1 MVSMLSTTFSDFI
14 FFSFNV
20 QRCFGCFLAFTASY
34 IVYSHTC
41 AHWCGVVV
49 SQRRDLLGEKRNAA
63 SVRCL
68 LNTTGISTLLLYYIT
83 FAFLISKLV
92 RPFVIEPLAPFV
104 SRPESREF
112 PITHNIID
120 GVSPVHQPLVNS
132 LLLTESKQRLT
143 NCLDG

>member
-1 MVSMLSTTFSDFI
+1 MLYCNTQINSTDESKVVNMLSTTFSDLSLPQFVYI
-14 FFSFNV
+14 FFLTFRGVSV
-20 QRCFGCFLAFTASY
+20 VSWLASY

-41 AHWCGVVV
+41 THWCGDVV

-92 RPFVIEPLAPFV
+92 RAFVIEPTSTVCLPAWKQ
-104 SRPESREF
+104 
-112 PITHNIID
+112 
-120 GVSPVHQPLVNS
+120 GVPP
-132 LLLTESKQRLT
+132 
-143 NCLDG
+143 